1 MGSPL
6 TYLCDG
12 HMVYEYSF
20 LVDLDILSPLVQLVF
35 SFRQLHDIYGSSW
48 PFAAVLLGENE
59 TKTKCKKIMFS

>member
-1 MGSPL
+1 M
-6 TYLCDG
+6 YLCDG

-59 TKTKCKKIMFS
+59 NKTE